1 MPRLSRRGL
10 LAGLAAL
17 GVWPLWTN
25 TSKAETGKAAGELVI
40 HYGWDPDTQA
50 PIEASLYVAPDGDDA
65 ATGSLNHPLR
75 TIQRGVDALASLPG
89 GSLAIR
95 QGIYRETVK
104 LDALQGQPGASYHI
118 HRYGKEWVQITAAE
132 VLTGWQPCPA
142 AEAADLGITPE
153 GVYVA
158 RIARS
163 RIQHGS
169 IFALNLHEAGQ
180 WRSIA
185 TDRADIT
192 DLTRIG
198 DHRTFHPALFVLD
211 GEDHITAIRDPRL
224 IGVPETQMR
233 QVKVLLYHEPN
244 LVTGDRI
251 SDFDPETGTITLS
264 DSSRRVQITDK
275 KRVMLYSLQN
285 TGAALRDAS
294 WIVRETTANEV
305 AIYLRPIDPTNLTYG
320 IEVSLR
326 PTCIDLGSARGVEL
340 VGLEVLRAAGEE
352 RLDGIC
358 IRRTIESD
366 GTNQD
371 LTIRHCR
378 IGESFSAGE
387 RGYAALYLRGARGV
401 TIHNTSIGPA
411 HNSFGLFMSDCRQ
424 ADLRF
429 LHISEVSNSPARF
442 YTLRDAVL
450 AFSLF
455 EDCALDAHSN
465 KFNFY
470 EGSDNVLVYGVR
482 TRRVG
487 GYATYQ
493 EASRIHFAF
502 CEFDCSVRSQNR
514 ALVSQNRRPGAG
526 QGGADGSGDPIAGS
540 TFYYW
545 NNSLL
550 ADARVPDPANSLS
563 LGPAGTSQI
572 HAFHNNILHGGG
584 FDAVYRKGVDP
595 SHERRSHNRYTGLSF
610 WQNTRYGWRF
620 GAGEQAMHIGGSSG
634 QYGLDMR
641 PMLVRELLQLFPNF
655 TDWNAD
661 IDGNPVD
668 WDRAPIGCRV

>member
-1 MPRLSRRGL
+1 MSRFSRRGL
-10 LAGLAAL
+10 LVGLAAL
-17 GVWPLWTN
+17 GIWPLWPK
-25 TSKAETGKAAGELVI
+25 TSKAEAGKAAGDGEI
-40 HYGWDPDTQA
+40 RYGWDPDIQA
-50 PIEASLYVAPDGDDA
+50 PTEASLYVAPNGDDA
-65 ATGSLNHPLR
+65 TIGSLEQPLR
-75 TIQRGVDALASLPG
+75 TIQRGVDLLAALPG

-95 QGIYRETVK
+95 QGIYREMVK
-104 LDALQGQPGASYHI
+104 LDALQGRPGANYRI
-118 HRYGKEWVQITAAE
+118 HRYGKERVQITAAE
-132 VLTGWQPCPA
+132 VLTGWQPCPV
-142 AEAADLGITPE
+142 AEAAGLGIPPE
-153 GVYVA
+153 GVFVA

-163 RIQHGS
+163 RVQHGS

-185 TDRADIT
+185 TDRADIS

-198 DHRTFHPALFVLD
+198 DYHTFHPAQFVLD
-211 GEDHITAIRDPRL
+211 GADHITAIRDPRL
-224 IGVPETQMR
+224 VGVPETQMR
-233 QVKVLLYHEPN
+233 QVKVLFYHEPN

-251 SDFDPETGTITLS
+251 SGFDPATGTITLS
-264 DSSRRVQITDK
+264 DASRRVQITDK
-275 KRVMLYSLQN
+275 KRVMRYSLQN
-285 TGAALRDAS
+285 TGTALRDAN
-294 WIVRETTANEV
+294 WIVRETTADEV
-305 AIYLRPIDPTNLTYG
+305 AIYLRPTDPANLTDG

-340 VGLEVLRAAGEE
+340 VGLEVLRAAGQE

-358 IRRTIESD
+358 IRRTSESD

-371 LTIRHCR
+371 LSIQHCR
-378 IGESFSAGE
+378 VGENFSARG

-424 ADLRF
+424 VDLRF

-442 YTLRDAVL
+442 YTLRNAVL

-455 EDCALDAHSN
+455 EDCAYDAHSN

-514 ALVSQNRRPGAG
+514 ALVSQNRSPGAG
-526 QGGADGSGDPIAGS
+526 QGGADGSGDPMAGS

-550 ADARVPDPANSLS
+550 ADARTADAANSLS
-563 LGPAGTSQI
+563 LGPAGTSQV

-584 FDAVYRKGVDP
+584 FDAAYREGADP

-610 WQNTRYGWRF
+610 WQSARYGWRF
-620 GAGEQAMHIGGSSG
+620 GTGEQALHIGGSPG
-634 QYGLDMR
+634 HHGLDMR
-641 PMLVRELLQLFPNF
+641 PVIDQELTHLFPSF
-655 TDWNAD
+655 TDWNVD
-661 IDGNPVD
+661 IDGKSVG
-668 WDRAPIGCRV
+668 WDMAPIGCRV